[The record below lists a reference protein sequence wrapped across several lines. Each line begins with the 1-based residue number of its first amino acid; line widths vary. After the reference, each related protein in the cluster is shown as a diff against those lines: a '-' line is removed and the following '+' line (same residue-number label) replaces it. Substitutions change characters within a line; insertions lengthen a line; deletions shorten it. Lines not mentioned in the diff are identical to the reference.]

1 MLKSPE
7 NSITCLLKVSSQPV
21 SSTTLHFL
29 WSSGGAWTWTRRQG
43 DWTRNVGRLVKG
55 PQTQKLIIWGSERSV
70 EGSKQCAVLSCA
82 RWRGSL
88 LAGLDGTSPAK
99 ECHNNGLM
107 IQILPVTGPDT
118 ITTHAGAILPSP
130 ASSPSRG
137 QLWNLMG
144 HGQQIKSSGYFRPK
158 TEEENCCS
166 ITTHQPWICVI

>member
-43 DWTRNVGRLVKG
+43 TGPAMFDVGRLVKG

-70 EGSKQCAVLSCA
+70 EGSKQSAVLSCA

-130 ASSPSRG
+130 SGG
-137 QLWNLMG
+137 QLCK
-144 HGQQIKSSGYFRPK
+144 HGQ
-158 TEEENCCS
+158 
-166 ITTHQPWICVI
+166 HDLLVH